1 MLSFLWQHREK
12 SPLLTRRWF
21 KSWAKRA
28 WTFPALLGNEFR
40 VWRLR
45 WRGARIGAGSVFS
58 PVQVSDARQL
68 TVKENSFIGRV
79 FLQAHA
85 KIQIGSYVC
94 INDGARLITASHD
107 VLDPAWRQT
116 EAAIVID
123 DYVWIATG
131 AIILPGVR
139 IGRGAVIGAGA
150 VVSRDVPEFAVV
162 IGNPAQIRPDSR
174 TRTLTY
180 SPTQFL
186 APFNAWLGSAEGRLD
201 LK

>member
-1 MLSFLWQHREK
+1 MVWISQSGPDRRGIRQPDAGTGVDMLSFLWQHREK

-116 EAAIVID
+116 EGWRRSRPARSRCPDTAAR
-123 DYVWIATG
+123 
-131 AIILPGVR
+131 L
-139 IGRGAVIGAGA
+139 
-150 VVSRDVPEFAVV
+150 SR
-162 IGNPAQIRPDSR
+162 
-174 TRTLTY
+174 
-180 SPTQFL
+180 L
-186 APFNAWLGSAEGRLD
+186 APCSDPEPQSTSPSPAEP
-201 LK
+201 